1 VSRQAR
7 IVVPDVPDYPHHLVL
22 RANNRRRLF
31 SYPSDYL
38 GFLRYLEEAL
48 ERTDVVL
55 HALTLMT
62 NHVHMIVR
70 APGVDVMAR
79 FVKLTAQRYA
89 QRRNR
94 ERTAS
99 GKLFE
104 ARYWSDPIVD
114 DEQLAV
120 VTYYSDVNA
129 LRAGLV
135 DDPADH
141 RWSTYAIHAG
151 QPERSSIPMDLW
163 TPSPWYLALASTA
176 KVRASRYR
184 ERVSYYLERHTQP
197 KRMTAIRAAEALSA
211 SAYGRRLERPDGTQA
226 KEDQAPYGEGGSLVA
241 MTRRVPR
248 TR

>member
-1 VSRQAR
+1 MSRQAR
-7 IVVPDVPDYPHHLVL
+7 IVVPDYPHHVVL

-31 SYPSDYL
+31 SYASDYQR
-38 GFLRYLEEAL
+38 FLRYLEQAL
-48 ERTDVVL
+48 ERTDVAL
-55 HALTLMT
+55 HALTLMS

-70 APGVDVMAR
+70 APGVEVMAR

-89 QRRNR
+89 QQRNR

-104 ARYWSDPIVD
+104 ARFWSDPIVD

-120 VTYYSDVNA
+120 VTYYADVNA
-129 LRAGLV
+129 LRAGMV

-151 QPERSSIPMDLW
+151 QPERSSIPVDLW
-163 TPSPWYLALASTA
+163 TPSPWYLALAATA
-176 KVRASRYR
+176 NVRAARYR
-184 ERVSYYLERHTQP
+184 ERVALYLAEGRQP

-211 SAYGRRLERPDGTQA
+211 SPYGRRLERPDGTYA
-226 KEDQAPYGEGGSLVA
+226 REDQAPYGA
-241 MTRRVPR
+241 TRRVRRSP
-248 TR
+248 